1 MVSMKSLN
9 GSNIP
14 TELCWCLA
22 LMLSVCESLFHTYTL
37 STECIQANIEHECV
51 SVSLVLVLNLICFFI
66 HVKFITSV
74 WKGRICITYVCV
86 SFHRSF
92 IRKRHALL
100 WLLVLLAKT
109 CTICL
114 PLFEDSHF
122 FFVLFCKIIIED
134 IQILNL
140 RFPSPSKHPP
150 PCLFAWFGR
159 CAVSTNCLSGCWW
172 VPLRF
177 SLSIILTTTEHV
189 HRPKQKA
196 CPQGYIY
203 RCG

>member
-1 MVSMKSLN
+1 MDLIFPRNCVGAWLLCCLFVNRFFTLTHWARSVYKPTLSMSVYQC
-9 GSNIP
+9 P
-14 TELCWCLA
+14 WCLCWT
-22 LMLSVCESLFHTYTL
+22 LF
-37 STECIQANIEHECV
+37 A
-51 SVSLVLVLNLICFFI
+51 FFI

-92 IRKRHALL
+92 IHKRHALL